1 MATLTFLQNLLKT
14 TIMNVKIIT
23 LSIAITLSCVF
34 LSNQTT
40 FPAQSKPK
48 VAAEPIPLSPT
59 STTSHKSFRPKDRLQ
74 SKLPYGSS
82 DRVIIGTDDRVPVL
96 TRAYPWSA
104 IGRIEATKADGSSY
118 TCTGTLIGTDIVL
131 TNAHCLVDETTHQP
145 IIEKNQSPSSPT
157 QIVFQPSMVKGVALD
172 SARVIDYCYGTK
184 KPLKFLGDDW
194 AILKLDRPLGIIY
207 GSLGWQN
214 LDFSNPRI
222 WQATRDRLNLVGY
235 AADFPTQSNS
245 EYGQGGDTAGMNAG
259 CSIEGIETKGTFKG
273 VLLHRCDTNPGASG
287 GPLFAQ
293 FSDGNYYIVGLHSGS
308 SALRE
313 STRLSNG
320 EASSV
325 INRGVAVSR
334 WANSTSLMK

>member
-1 MATLTFLQNLLKT
+1 MNFKAITLSLAA
-14 TIMNVKIIT
+14 T
-23 LSIAITLSCVF
+23 LSIAF

-48 VAAEPIPLSPT
+48 VTAEPIPLSLT
-59 STTSHKSFRPKDRLQ
+59 STTSHKSFRPKDRPQ
-74 SKLPYGSS
+74 SQLPYGSS
-82 DRVIIGTDDRVPVL
+82 DRVVIGTDDRVPVL

-104 IGRIEATKADGSSY
+104 IGRIEAVKADGSGY
-118 TCTGTLIGTDIVL
+118 TCTGTLIGMDIVL
-131 TNAHCLVDETTHQP
+131 TNAHCLMDETTHQP
-145 IIEKNQSPSSPT
+145 IIQKNHSSSSPT
-157 QIVFQPSMVKGVALD
+157 QIQFQAGMIKGVSLD
-172 SARVIDYCYGTK
+172 SARVIDYRYGTN

-194 AILKLDRPLGIIY
+194 AILKLDKPLGAIY
-207 GSLGWQN
+207 GYMGWQN
-214 LDFSNPRI
+214 LDFFNSKVR
-222 WQATRDRLNLVGY
+222 QATRDQLTLVGY
-235 AADFPTQSNS
+235 AGDFPTQSYS

-259 CSIEGIETKGTFKG
+259 CSIEGLETSGAFKG
-273 VLLHRCDTNPGASG
+273 VLLHRCDSNPGASG

-320 EASSV
+320 EISGV

-334 WANSTSLMK
+334 WATAAFYMK